1 MCSVVGDA
9 FALAWELASLQ
20 AIASWDICTCMGAC
34 VTAGNC
40 KLGFNVSSVSFAVYN
55 RSS

>member
-9 FALAWELASLQ
+9 FALAQELALLQ
-20 AIASWDICTCMGAC
+20 AIASWDSM
-34 VTAGNC
+34 
-40 KLGFNVSSVSFAVYN
+40 VSSVSLAVYN